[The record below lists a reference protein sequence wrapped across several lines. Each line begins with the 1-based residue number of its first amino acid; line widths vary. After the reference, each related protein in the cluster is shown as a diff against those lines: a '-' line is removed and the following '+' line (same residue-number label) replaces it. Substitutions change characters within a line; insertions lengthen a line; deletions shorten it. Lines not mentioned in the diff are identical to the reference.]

1 MDLSINLENYK
12 LNIRAAG
19 IIIHDNKILVH
30 KNMNEGHY
38 ALIGG
43 RVELGE
49 DSETTLKRE
58 LMEEIGKE
66 VEITGNIGTIENFF
80 EINDLKYHEIL
91 FMHQAEFKNEEDK
104 KITGTMNNIEGK
116 DYLKYEWLDIDKLE
130 QYKLLPEVTKKLLKE
145 KKFPVHKINIDNK
158 CT

>member
-58 LMEEIGKE
+58 LMEEIGKP
-66 VEITGNIGTIENFF
+66 VEIIGNIGTIENFF
-80 EINDLKYHEIL
+80 EINNLNYHEIL
-91 FMHQAEFKNEEDK
+91 FIHQAELQNEEDK
-104 KITGTMNNIEGK
+104 KLTETMENIEGK

-130 QYKLLPEVTKKLLKE
+130 QYRLLPEAVKEILKE
-145 KKFPVHKINIDNK
+145 KKFPVHKINIDTKN
-158 CT
+158 

>member
-58 LMEEIGKE
+58 LMEEIGKP
-66 VEITGNIGTIENFF
+66 VEIIGNIGTIENFF
-80 EINDLKYHEIL
+80 EIKGLKYHEIL
-91 FMHQAEFKNEEDK
+91 FIHQAEFKNEEDK
-104 KITGTMNNIEGK
+104 KITETMENIEGK

-130 QYKLLPEVTKKLLKE
+130 EYRLLPVVVKEILKE
-145 KKFPVHKINIDNK
+145 KKFPVHKINIDTKN
-158 CT
+158 

>member
-30 KNMNEGHY
+30 NNMKEGHY

-58 LMEEIGKE
+58 LVEEIGKP
-66 VEITGNIGTIENFF
+66 VEIIGNIGTIENFF

-91 FMHQAEFKNEEDK
+91 FIHQAEFQNEEDK
-104 KITGTMNNIEGK
+104 KITKTMKNLEGK
-116 DYLKYEWLDIDKLE
+116 DYLRYEWLDIDEIEK
-130 QYKLLPEVTKKLLKE
+130 YPLLPKVMKEILKE
-145 KKFPVHKINIDNK
+145 KKIPIHKINVD
-158 CT
+158 T